1 MPRCGGLRC
10 SYDVCTR
17 DLTFPSNPGAATPK
31 KVAGVIKVVGGRDA
45 LAIEVRLSRITSWR
59 SLGVESTLYYS

>member
-1 MPRCGGLRC
+1 MLPSNEGAPRCGGLRC

-31 KVAGVIKVVGGRDA
+31 TGAGVIEVVGGRDA
-45 LAIEVRLSRITSWR
+45 LAIEVRLPPK
-59 SLGVESTLYYS
+59 